1 MSTGT
6 PHTRGDYRI
15 EARAKSGSPLP
26 LPNLSVSEQ
35 QPGAGSSSDQ
45 TAREREPGLPILCW
59 GLANASGLRG
69 LRGRAN
75 DPKGPSA
82 VVTKGDVVG
91 QVQFVNEILGLQAL

>member
-1 MSTGT
+1 MLTGT

-45 TAREREPGLPILCW
+45 TAREREPGPPILCW
-59 GLANASGLRG
+59 GLANAPG

-75 DPKGPSA
+75 DPKGSSA

-91 QVQFVNEILGLQAL
+91 QVQFVNQILGLQAP